1 MEYASWLQSAVQGQ
15 SYHYY
20 GIQLLLSSFPHQYF
34 RFNNN
39 TCRIISGAYD
49 SQTGPSLARKTN
61 AVRMALSVTTA
72 PTQTHTAAWGCWG
85 HFPCAAGVLLVCYW
99 CVTGVVGLGCQLQS
113 LLCAIVQHNV
123 VCFVYSVSHHP
134 VGIYFLPQ
142 SHDDCFNCW
151 HFLCQQFRGFQSLSQ

>member
-99 CVTGVVGLGCQLQS
+99 CGRAGLPAAVTALCHRAAQCC
-113 LLCAIVQHNV
+113 LLCL
-123 VCFVYSVSHHP
+123 F
-134 VGIYFLPQ
+134 
-142 SHDDCFNCW
+142 
-151 HFLCQQFRGFQSLSQ
+151 SLSSPCGHLFLAPESR